1 MSDIQGRRKF
11 IKNSLI
17 LGAGTIAGFSDQKAI
32 SSFPAPITG
41 TSQPILAAV
50 KGSNYGENANK
61 ALELLGGMEKF
72 VPRGSKV
79 ALLPN
84 SQSPHPGTFT
94 NPAVL
99 RSVIRMCDKAGAA
112 EVNCLSWLDPKHWE
126 RSGLG
131 RIIAAEGARLVLIER
146 KDENFREV
154 QIPLGS
160 NLKRTSILKELFRYD
175 VLINLPI
182 AKHHEGNHFTG
193 SLKNLMG
200 LNAPPSNASFHK
212 DDRDPLAV
220 PFLDQCIA
228 DLNLAITPKLSLV
241 DATEYITT
249 NGPFG
254 PGEIRKSQFVVAGTD
269 RVAIDAYCTILMGM
283 APEDIIMI
291 RKAHEHGLGE
301 LDLSKVR
308 KLEVEL

>member
-11 IKNSLI
+11 IKSSLI
-17 LGAGTIAGFSDQKAI
+17 FGAGTIAGFSDRRAKD
-32 SSFPAPITG
+32 SFRFSATG
-41 TSQPILAAV
+41 TLQPILAAV
-50 KGSNYGENANK
+50 KGPNYSANVLK

-72 VPRGSKV
+72 VPKGSKV

-94 NPAVL
+94 NTAVL
-99 RSVIRMCDKAGAA
+99 SSVIKMCHTAGAFD
-112 EVNCLSWLDPKHWE
+112 VHCLSWLDLKHWE

-131 RIIAAEGARLVLIER
+131 RIIAAEGAKLVLIER
-146 KDENFREV
+146 KDENFQKV
-154 QIPLGS
+154 SIPQGV
-160 NLKRTSILKELFRYD
+160 NLKETFILKELFRYD

-182 AKHHEGNHFTG
+182 AKHHEGNRFTG

-200 LNAPPSNASFHK
+200 LNAPSSNASFHK

-228 DLNLAITPKLSLV
+228 DLNLAIAPKLNLV

-254 PGEIRKSQFVVAGTD
+254 PGEIRRSQFVVAGTD
-269 RVAIDAYCTILMGM
+269 RVAIDAFCATLMGM

-291 RKAHEHGLGE
+291 GKAHEHGLGE
-301 LDLSKVR
+301 MELSKVH
-308 KLEVEL
+308 KVVVEL